1 MNDTESAALRTA
13 IAEAL
18 PLLRGNTDAFR
29 TAMSPVTDSLESLCA
44 TLQRTTAG
52 AQRDEAHAAAMV
64 VSRDLLASALLELSA
79 QQDIDQREVTRAI
92 ATLHQ
97 RIVAILDSCT
107 PAHA

>member
-1 MNDTESAALRTA
+1 MNEHESAALRTA
-13 IAEAL
+13 IEEAL

-29 TAMSPVTDSLESLCA
+29 SAMSPVTDSLEALCA

-52 AQRDEAHAAAMV
+52 AQREEAHAAAML

-79 QQDIDQREVTRAI
+79 HQNVDEREVTRAI

-97 RIVAILDSCT
+97 RVVAILESCS
-107 PAHA
+107 PANA